1 MGQAAFRNWLKQKQ
15 EEDELMKKDRAAQR
29 ELRKLKDEEK
39 RERRQRAEETFN
51 TWKLQKDLEISL
63 QKSNEKH
70 RAKSL
75 SPPRGTD
82 TTLFLCYFVCSF
94 INHLILSLNS
104 RINPCCSWLL

>member
-39 RERRQRAEETFN
+39 RERRRKAEETFN
-51 TWKLQKDLEISL
+51 TWKLQKDLELSL

-75 SPPRGTD
+75 SPPPRGK
-82 TTLFLCYFVCSF
+82 
-94 INHLILSLNS
+94 N
-104 RINPCCSWLL
+104 